1 VPPLS
6 GFLGKLAIL
15 GGMFESRAYW
25 VGAAV
30 LVAGLLTLVSMGRTW
45 ADAFWKPSATA
56 RDLST
61 PGAAL
66 LVAIAGLNLVTL
78 AISVRAGPLFDLA
91 SRAAHQLLQ
100 RDDYMRAV
108 LGGP

>member
-1 VPPLS
+1 
-6 GFLGKLAIL
+6 
-15 GGMFESRAYW
+15 
-25 VGAAV
+25 
-30 LVAGLLTLVSMGRTW
+30 VAGLLTLVSMGRTW